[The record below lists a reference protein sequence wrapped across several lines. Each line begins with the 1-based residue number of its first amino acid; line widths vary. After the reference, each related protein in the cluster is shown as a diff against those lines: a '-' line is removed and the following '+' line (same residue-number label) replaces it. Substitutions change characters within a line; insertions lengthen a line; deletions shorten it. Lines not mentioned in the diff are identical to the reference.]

1 MWLRRSSKRL
11 ILQNYSTTMFSL
23 AIICNISAGQW
34 KIQKLWTHYCRCTF
48 FPQLRRVFW
57 WYFRYFAGGS
67 DDGTVYLYDMRKP
80 CSAYV
85 TRLMGGSEKH
95 TNMANGYN
103 RSPITDVTFH
113 TMKSNVLL
121 AATLNGEL
129 IKFE

>member
-1 MWLRRSSKRL
+1 MQFNWCGYYSRAAFNGAGRVL
-11 ILQNYSTTMFSL
+11 IY
-23 AIICNISAGQW
+23 CN
-34 KIQKLWTHYCRCTF
+34 LCF
-48 FPQLRRVFW
+48 
-57 WYFRYFAGGS
+57 FRYFAGGS

-85 TRLMGGSEKH
+85 TRLMGGSSKPIPNH

-113 TMKSNVLL
+113 AMKSNVLI